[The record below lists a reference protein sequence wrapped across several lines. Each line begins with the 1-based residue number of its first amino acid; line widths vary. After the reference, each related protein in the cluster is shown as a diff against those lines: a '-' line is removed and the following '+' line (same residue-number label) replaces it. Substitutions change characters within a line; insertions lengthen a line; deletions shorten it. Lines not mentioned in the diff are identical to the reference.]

1 MLLFK
6 GKYLAVGGL
15 VDEPELVEWEGRVL
29 RRNRTYGICFLKAS
43 YLKCG

>member
-6 GKYLAVGGL
+6 GKYLAVVGL
-15 VDEPELVEWEGRVL
+15 DEPELVEWEGRVL
-29 RRNRTYGICFLKAS
+29 RRNRTYGMCFLKAS